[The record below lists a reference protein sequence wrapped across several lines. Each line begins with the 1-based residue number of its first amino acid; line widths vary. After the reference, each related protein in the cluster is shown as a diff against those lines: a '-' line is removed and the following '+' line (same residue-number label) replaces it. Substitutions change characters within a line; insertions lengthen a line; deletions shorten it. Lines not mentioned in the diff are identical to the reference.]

1 MQKLNNK
8 ICSYY
13 NFSQKQNFDILF
25 LCDHASNKLP
35 FYVKNLGLNNN
46 NLLSHIAWDIGAKE
60 VTLNLAK
67 ELNAHCL
74 LCNFSRLL
82 IDPNRKLIES
92 DLIVKISDEQQIPY
106 NININKKEVL
116 HRINAYYKKY
126 HQQIKNSVKKIYN
139 PKKNLYIFAIHSFT
153 KTFKKKSRYHEIG
166 LLWNK
171 NVALMLPMFEY
182 FRKKK
187 VSVGNNYPYSGYFF
201 NFTLDNICKK
211 KNIKSL
217 SIEIRNDLI
226 CEAKGIKKWS
236 MIVKESI
243 INTIKRNNNE

>member
-126 HQQIKNSVKKIYN
+126 HQQIKNSVKKYIIQKKISIY
-139 PKKNLYIFAIHSFT
+139 LRYIVSQ
-153 KTFKKKSRYHEIG
+153 KLLKKKADTM
-166 LLWNK
+166 K
-171 NVALMLPMFEY
+171 
-182 FRKKK
+182 
-187 VSVGNNYPYSGYFF
+187 SVYY
-201 NFTLDNICKK
+201 
-211 KNIKSL
+211 
-217 SIEIRNDLI
+217 
-226 CEAKGIKKWS
+226 GIK
-236 MIVKESI
+236 MLH
-243 INTIKRNNNE
+243 